1 MARLQRAAPIGV
13 PVHLL
18 QRGNNRQKCFNFNG
32 DYAAYLWWLREYS
45 EKYQVEVHA
54 WALMNNHIHLLCT
67 PQLEGGL
74 SRMIQ
79 SIGRQYVRYFNQ
91 QNHRTGTLWE
101 GRYKS
106 CLVQPE
112 RYLLEVSRYIELNP
126 VRMELA
132 GKPNEY
138 EWSSYQINA
147 FGKPSALCRPHAEYL
162 KLGESKEERIEKYR
176 VMSERSPDDYL
187 LKVIR
192 DSTNKGLAIGDESF
206 KTEVENMTGRR
217 LRSLRS
223 GRPLGWRKQK

>member
-132 GKPNEY
+132 GKFSEY
-138 EWSSYQINA
+138 EWSSYQINGIKRGA
-147 FGKPSALCRPHAEYL
+147 
-162 KLGESKEERIEKYR
+162 
-176 VMSERSPDDYL
+176 D
-187 LKVIR
+187 
-192 DSTNKGLAIGDESF
+192 
-206 KTEVENMTGRR
+206 
-217 LRSLRS
+217 
-223 GRPLGWRKQK
+223 RKISCNV